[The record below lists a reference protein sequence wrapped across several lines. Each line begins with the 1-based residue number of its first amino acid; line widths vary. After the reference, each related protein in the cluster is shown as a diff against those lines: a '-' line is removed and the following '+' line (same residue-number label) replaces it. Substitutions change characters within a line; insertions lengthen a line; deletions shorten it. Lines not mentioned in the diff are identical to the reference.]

1 MRKLVLKMSI
11 SLDGFVGGADGD
23 VDWIFCRMDDKAA
36 AWTVGIIWQAGIHIM
51 GSRTFHDM
59 INYWPTSMEPYAPP
73 MNEIPKAVFTR
84 KGLVPGEMPT
94 TQALQDASRRRDEQG
109 LKSVPASQ
117 AVMDSWT
124 GARVFSGD
132 MALGIAEL
140 KSQPGKEILAH
151 GGASFARGLIKTGM
165 VDEYCL
171 LVHPVALG
179 KGLPIFSE
187 LEAPLDLKLVEL
199 VQFPS
204 GAVGK
209 TFLPA

>member
-23 VDWIFCRMDDKAA
+23 VDWIFRRMDDKAA

-94 TQALQDASRRRDEQG
+94 TQALQDASRLWDQQG
-109 LKSVPASQ
+109 LKSGQ
-117 AVMDSWT
+117 T
-124 GARVFSGD
+124 SGSHGWLD
-132 MALGIAEL
+132 MRQ
-140 KSQPGKEILAH
+140 S
-151 GGASFARGLIKTGM
+151 
-165 VDEYCL
+165 V
-171 LVHPVALG
+171 
-179 KGLPIFSE
+179 
-187 LEAPLDLKLVEL
+187 
-199 VQFPS
+199 
-204 GAVGK
+204 
-209 TFLPA
+209 

>member
-1 MRKLVLKMSI
+1 
-11 SLDGFVGGADGD
+11 
-23 VDWIFCRMDDKAA
+23 
-36 AWTVGIIWQAGIHIM
+36 
-51 GSRTFHDM
+51 
-59 INYWPTSMEPYAPP
+59 
-73 MNEIPKAVFTR
+73 
-84 KGLVPGEMPT
+84 MPT
-94 TQALQDASRRRDEQG
+94 TQALQDASRLRDEQG
-109 LKSVPASQ
+109 LKSGQASQ

-124 GARVFSGD
+124 CARVFRGD

-140 KSQPGKEILAH
+140 KSQPGKPILAH
-151 GGASFARGLIKTGM
+151 GGASFARSLIKTGM